1 MHKEQ
6 LGREIYTSS
15 FQTGDFILRSGET
28 SDFYV
33 DKYQFETDPELL
45 REITKYLSA
54 LIPKETEVVAGP
66 VLGGVALATA
76 LSLETNLKSVFVR
89 QTSKEYGSS
98 KAIEGGRVNGK
109 NVCIVEDVITTGGQ
123 AIEVAGKLK
132 EEGAIVDTVICVV
145 NRNPNASTNLAK
157 EGLKLV
163 QLFSLQEIQGS

>member
-76 LSLETNLKSVFVR
+76 LSLANLKSVFVR

-98 KAIEGGRVNGK
+98 KIIEGVRVNGK

-163 QLFSLQEIQGS
+163 QLFLLQEIQGS